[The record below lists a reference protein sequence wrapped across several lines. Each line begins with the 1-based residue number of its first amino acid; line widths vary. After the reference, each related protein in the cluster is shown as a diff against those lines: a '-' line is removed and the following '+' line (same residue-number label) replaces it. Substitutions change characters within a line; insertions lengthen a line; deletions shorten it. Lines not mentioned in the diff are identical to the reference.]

1 MHRHDSL
8 ILGIVASA
16 SLGLPKVGLRGEKNL
31 QYFSGALPNFAAME
45 IEFALDWEKL
55 LTPWRT
61 EGQNCLGAG
70 TQGGLQPL

>member
-1 MHRHDSL
+1 MTVSDSRHCGERFFGPSK
-8 ILGIVASA
+8 SR
-16 SLGLPKVGLRGEKNL
+16 PPGEKNL
-31 QYFSGALPNFAAME
+31 QYFSGALPNFAAMG

-70 TQGGLQPL
+70 TQGGLQLF